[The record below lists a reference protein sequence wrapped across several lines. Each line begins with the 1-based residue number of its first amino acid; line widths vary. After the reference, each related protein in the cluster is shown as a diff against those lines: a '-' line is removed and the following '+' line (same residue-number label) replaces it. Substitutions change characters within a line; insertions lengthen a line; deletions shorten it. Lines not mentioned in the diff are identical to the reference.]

1 MREFGASFK
10 EMDLIDEGPLGIDQ
24 MHKFLEKVLACKLP
38 NPQIDFGEFLQKTI
52 QRNGEMPMYFDPITK
67 SFNRIINV
75 SKLQSIYGGGGST
88 ACTIA

>member
-1 MREFGASFK
+1 
-10 EMDLIDEGPLGIDQ
+10 MDLIDEGPLGIDQ